1 MELTPGRKVLPMNSV
16 TREKHLSWLT
26 LFASTGT
33 LICCALPIAFVTLG
47 LGATVVAISSNM
59 PFLVT
64 LTLHKA
70 WVFAGSGALLAVSG
84 WLMFRPG
91 RVCPTDPEI
100 GALCDRTQ
108 IWSRRIFWV
117 SVAIWGVGFSTA
129 YLALPLRMWL
139 EH

>member
-1 MELTPGRKVLPMNSV
+1 MNSV

-47 LGATVVAISSNM
+47 LGATVVAIFSNM
-59 PFLVT
+59 PFLVI

-84 WLMFRPG
+84 GLMFRPG
-91 RVCPTDPEI
+91 RVCPTDPEL
-100 GALCDRTQ
+100 GAFGDRTQ
-108 IWSRRIFWV
+108 IWNRRIFWV